1 MIEIR
6 HEKLNIEKPYR
17 CIVVSDIHSHLDRF
31 KQLLKETRYTTQD
44 YLIIDGDFVEKG
56 TQAIETVH
64 YLQYLQQKSQR
75 VYVLLGNCEYALDA
89 LINDDD
95 LCQEML
101 HYLRKI
107 GKSVII

>member
-1 MIEIR
+1 M
-6 HEKLNIEKPYR
+6 
-17 CIVVSDIHSHLDRF
+17 
-31 KQLLKETRYTTQD
+31 
-44 YLIIDGDFVEKG
+44 IIDGDFVEKG

-107 GKSVII
+107 GKSGMIDQIVSRKYLDLKKMGRR

>member
-44 YLIIDGDFVEKG
+44 YLIIDGDFVDVIKPSIG
-56 TQAIETVH
+56 AGGRRYYYDDDIE
-64 YLQYLQQKSQR
+64 
-75 VYVLLGNCEYALDA
+75 VLLK
-89 LINDDD
+89 IKK
-95 LCQEML
+95 
-101 HYLRKI
+101 YLL
-107 GKSVII
+107 VNF